1 MSLPPILSGK
11 SKANTTFPPY
21 EPHTVRL
28 AQTLRP
34 LTVECAYEDAYAST
48 TTVSKYSVDVIQ
60 VVLFAAF
67 TGSIGWQSKPALRPA
82 AKRAFFSF
90 HCSPFAKRIAH
101 FTCKICDDLS
111 HLKLWLTFSVHLHH
125 EPLIEYVSVVE
136 LFLKRL
142 SEKGKSQVLR
152 FF

>member
-28 AQTLRP
+28 ALTLRP

-101 FTCKICDDLS
+101 LTCKICDDSS
-111 HLKLWLTFSVHLHH
+111 HSEKSADFRISHSYSYKHYASSLHH
-125 EPLIEYVSVVE
+125 I
-136 LFLKRL
+136 FL
-142 SEKGKSQVLR
+142 S
-152 FF
+152 F